1 LFFHALLG
9 VERGQSIKKDSV
21 EMVKHYGHL
30 VGRFF
35 HRITFSVAGGSGA
48 LRSGEIS
55 AFGGTAT
62 S

>member
-1 LFFHALLG
+1 LG